1 MSPDERQT
9 LLVFA
14 LSLGFIAIRVV
25 VLRVAGL
32 A

>member
-9 LLVFA
+9 LVVLASSF
-14 LSLGFIAIRVV
+14 GFIAFSVL